1 MVKQNLNRINNQ
13 LLKGKKNF
21 FQEKSNPTQI
31 PGKDPHHNYFFDN
44 DIHPIKAVTLHNNVI
59 YRMQMIPRSYDER
72 VYTDCHDVGFKLSS
86 NSIGYFG

>member
-31 PGKDPHHNYFFDN
+31 PGKDPQTTTTSLTMTY
-44 DIHPIKAVTLHNNVI
+44 ILL
-59 YRMQMIPRSYDER
+59 R
-72 VYTDCHDVGFKLSS
+72 L
-86 NSIGYFG
+86 